1 MIMKMPSE
9 PEIHQAFIRGE
20 AAIVQLFATLGQQV
34 FDLAE
39 QFEKQA
45 EALRQ
50 LTARLSKDS
59 HNSSKPPS
67 SDGYGKIKRT
77 ESLRPIGQ
85 RPNGGQKGHKGH
97 TLTIS
102 ESPDRTE
109 IHEVEQ
115 CEQCH
120 ADKNDVK
127 PQAHEERQ
135 VFDIPAIHIEV
146 TAHHAEIKIC
156 PECGVENR
164 GQFPNEVKQTVQYG
178 NGVKTWASYFTNQH
192 FIPIERTTQIFEDLI
207 GHRISEATVLSAC
220 GKLSEQIDPAID
232 AVSAQLK
239 QSTVVNF
246 DESGLRV
253 KGKLHW
259 LHVASTP
266 LLTHYDIH
274 AKRGVEAIEDA
285 DILTEFSGTAVH
297 DHWKP
302 YFKYENCR
310 HALCNAHHLRELK
323 YIEKQYQQS
332 WAASM
337 STLLLEIKATV
348 EKTNPQVSSLPPS
361 QLKMFEKRYDE
372 IVKQGFDVNP
382 REPPKVG
389 ENKKRGR
396 TKQTPPFNLLI
407 RLKDFK
413 SQVLAFMYDSSV
425 PFDNNQA
432 ERDVRMVKVKQK
444 VSGCFRTVEGAEQFG
459 RARAYISTARKNAVN
474 IFDAIKNAF
483 GGKPFIPEA

>member
-1 MIMKMPSE
+1 MNIQMPSE
-9 PEIHQAFIRGE
+9 LEIHEAYQRGE
-20 AAIVQLFATLGQQV
+20 AAVVQLFSTVGQQV
-34 FDLAE
+34 SDIAR
-39 QFEKQA
+39 QFETQA
-45 EALRQ
+45 EALKE
-50 LTARLSKDS
+50 LEARLSKNS

-67 SDGYGKIKRT
+67 SDGYRKVKRT

-97 TLTIS
+97 TLTVS
-102 ESPDRTE
+102 ENPEHTE

-115 CEQCH
+115 CEPCS
-120 ADKNDVK
+120 AKLTDVK

-135 VFDIPAIHIEV
+135 VFDLPAIHIEV
-146 TAHHAEIKIC
+146 TAHRAEIKIC
-156 PECGVENR
+156 PECGTKNR

-192 FIPIERTTQIFEDLI
+192 FIPIERTTQIFKDLV
-207 GHRISEATVLSAC
+207 GHGLSEATVLSAC
-220 GKLSEQIDPAID
+220 SELSEQVGPAID

-259 LHVASTP
+259 LHVASTDQ
-266 LLTHYDIH
+266 LTYYDIH
-274 AKRGVEAIEDA
+274 TKRGTDAIDDA
-285 DILTEFSGTAVH
+285 GILTKFSGTAVH

-302 YFKYENCR
+302 YFKYKNCR
-310 HALCNAHHLRELK
+310 HALCHAHHLRELK

-337 STLLLEIKATV
+337 SALLLEIKATV
-348 EKTNPQVSSLPPS
+348 EKTNPPAFLLPPS
-361 QLKMFEKRYDE
+361 QLKTFEKQYDE

-389 ENKKRGR
+389 EDKKRGR
-396 TKQTPPFNLLI
+396 TKQNPPFNLLI

-413 SQVLAFMYDSSV
+413 SQVLAFMYDPSV

-444 VSGCFRTVEGAEQFG
+444 VSGCFRTKEGAEQFG

-474 IFDAIKNAF
+474 IFKAIKDAF
-483 GGKPFIPEA
+483 GGTPFIP

>member
-1 MIMKMPSE
+1 MNIQIPSE
-9 PEIHQAFIRGE
+9 HEIHQAYQCGE
-20 AAIVQLFATLGQQV
+20 AAVVQLFITVGQQV
-34 FDLAE
+34 SDLAR

-45 EALRQ
+45 EALKE
-50 LTARLSKDS
+50 LEARLSKNS

-67 SDGYGKIKRT
+67 SDGYGKVKRT

-85 RPNGGQKGHKGH
+85 RPNGGQKGHQGH
-97 TLTIS
+97 TLTVS
-102 ESPDRTE
+102 ENPERTE

-120 ADKNDVK
+120 ASLNDVK

-146 TAHHAEIKIC
+146 TAHRAEIKIC
-156 PECGVENR
+156 PECGLKNR
-164 GQFPNEVKQTVQYG
+164 GQFPDEVEQTVQYG
-178 NGVKTWASYFTNQH
+178 NGVKTWATYFTNQH
-192 FIPIERTTQIFEDLI
+192 FIPIERTTQIFEDLV

-220 GKLSEQIDPAID
+220 SELSKQVGPAIN

-259 LHVASTP
+259 LHVASTDR
-266 LLTHYDIH
+266 LTHYDIH
-274 AKRGVEAIEDA
+274 PKRGVEAIDDA
-285 DILTEFSGTAVH
+285 GILNGFSGTAVH

-302 YFKYENCR
+302 YFKYEDCC

-323 YIEKQYQQS
+323 YIEKQYQQP
-332 WAASM
+332 WATDM

-348 EKTNPQVSSLPPS
+348 EQMNTMESELPPS
-361 QLKMFEKRYDE
+361 QLKTFEKRYDD

-389 ENKKRGR
+389 DTKKRGR
-396 TKQTPPFNLLI
+396 TKQTPPINLLR

-413 SQVLAFMYDSSV
+413 SQVLAFMYNFQV

-432 ERDVRMVKVKQK
+432 SLYVRMVKVKQK
-444 VSGCFRTVEGAEQFG
+444 VSGCFRTEEGAEQFG

-474 IFDAIKNAF
+474 IFKAIKEAF
-483 GGKPFIPEA
+483 CGKPFIPSA